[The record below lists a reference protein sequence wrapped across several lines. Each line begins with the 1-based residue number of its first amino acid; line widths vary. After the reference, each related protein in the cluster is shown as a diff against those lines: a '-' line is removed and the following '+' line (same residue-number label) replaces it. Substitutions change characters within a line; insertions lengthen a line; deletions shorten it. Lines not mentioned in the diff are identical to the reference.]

1 MRSLPGSW
9 LGPTGPSPARPGYL
23 YRPSRETRS
32 QAPGLG
38 PIKELRPAVTVYNS
52 PVLPSEPS
60 SRCPAQSLR
69 AEPSPPTEPV
79 ALRQPTPQPFRAGPS
94 DLTIQEWGPCGSL
107 VGDLLESFPSL
118 TGFLTGRRW
127 NINWLAKPSQ
137 YGTFVRKRTLVFPFI
152 RPRRGLAKVVTGPVT
167 S

>member
-1 MRSLPGSW
+1 LSGS
-9 LGPTGPSPARPGYL
+9 RPLAG
-23 YRPSRETRS
+23 RAGWPFPETRTGS
-32 QAPGLG
+32 G
-38 PIKELRPAVTVYNS
+38 PAELAKIMRPAVTVYNS

-94 DLTIQEWGPCGSL
+94 DLTIREWGPCGSL

-127 NINWLAKPSQ
+127 NNNWAPHEPQ
-137 YGTFVRKRTLVFPFI
+137 YGTFVRERPLVFQYSS
-152 RPRRGLAKVVTGPVT
+152 RP
-167 S
+167 

>member
-1 MRSLPGSW
+1 M
-9 LGPTGPSPARPGYL
+9 
-23 YRPSRETRS
+23 
-32 QAPGLG
+32 
-38 PIKELRPAVTVYNS
+38 RPAVTVYNS

-94 DLTIQEWGPCGSL
+94 DLTVREWGPCGSL

-127 NINWLAKPSQ
+127 NIICPAKQSQ
-137 YGTFVRKRTLVFPFI
+137 YGTFVRERPLVFSFI
-152 RPRRGLAKVVTGPVT
+152 RPRRRLA
-167 S
+167 